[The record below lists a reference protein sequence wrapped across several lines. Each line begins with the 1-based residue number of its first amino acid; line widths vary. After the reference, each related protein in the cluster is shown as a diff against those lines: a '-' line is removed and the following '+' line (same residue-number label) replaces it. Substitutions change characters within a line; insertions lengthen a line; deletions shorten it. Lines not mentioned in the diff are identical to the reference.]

1 MTEEVRITYKRKP
14 GAAPNYPKESDL
26 PADEGAYIA
35 PCNNCEVW
43 FLESDLYKTAEVI
56 CPHGG
61 PKISQSISKDSYEFG
76 ENFVCQIHAG
86 DEIALVFLCD
96 DCKIRG

>member
-14 GAAPNYPKESDL
+14 GAGPNHPPEDTEL
-26 PADEGAYIA
+26 PADAYIA
-35 PCNNCEVW
+35 PCNNCGEW
-43 FLESDLYKTAEVI
+43 FLESALSKTAEVT

-61 PKISQSISKDSYEFG
+61 PKISQSIPKDEYEFSESFIG
-76 ENFVCQIHAG
+76 QLHRG

-96 DCKIRG
+96 DCRVRG

>member
-14 GAAPNYPKESDL
+14 GAGPNYPKESDL
-26 PADEGAYIA
+26 PADENVHVA

-43 FLESDLYKTAEVI
+43 FPESDLSKTAEVI

-61 PKISQSISKDSYEFG
+61 PKISQSIPKDEYEFRESFIG
-76 ENFVCQIHAG
+76 QIHRG
-86 DEIALVFLCD
+86 DEIALIFLCD
-96 DCKIRG
+96 DCRIRG

>member
-14 GAAPNYPKESDL
+14 GAGPNYPKESDL
-26 PADEGAYIA
+26 PADENAHVA

-43 FLESDLYKTAEVI
+43 FPESDLSKTAEVI

-61 PKISQSISKDSYEFG
+61 PKISQSIPKDEYEFS
-76 ENFVCQIHAG
+76 ESFIRQIHRG
-86 DEIALVFLCD
+86 DEIALIFLCD
-96 DCKIRG
+96 DCRIRG